1 MDGYELLEVIK
12 KNKSLLEERERE
24 LLNKQNNLLNIK
36 HVKDYDTLINSL
48 SKDFDVL
55 AHTERIKEIVKS
67 SLVKKTN
74 RISLNFRLNSLVF
87 FLLMGVM
94 NIVNP
99 MGDFAVIFTVLGV
112 LLLASEALISNH
124 LLYRKEYK
132 NMQEVLA
139 SKDIDE
145 VAKDLEK
152 ARNEKKQLDA
162 SIKAN
167 EENLA
172 KTKDNIIMLEGTYNM
187 VLKILE
193 EVPHEE
199 LTKESLK
206 GEQARKRTLQ
216 N

>member
-99 MGDFAVIFTVLGV
+99 MGDFAVIFTALGV

-167 EENLA
+167 EENLT

-206 GEQARKRTLQ
+206 GEQARKRTLH

>member
-67 SLVKKTN
+67 SYVKKSN
-74 RISLNFRLNSLVF
+74 QIALNLLLNIAAF
-87 FLLMGVM
+87 FLFMGVM

-99 MGDFAVIFTVLGV
+99 MGDFAVIFTALGV

-167 EENLA
+167 EENLT

>member
-167 EENLA
+167 EENLT

-206 GEQARKRTLQ
+206 GEQARKRTLH

>member
-74 RISLNFRLNSLVF
+74 RISLNFRLNSLAF

-112 LLLASEALISNH
+112 LLLAGEALISNH
-124 LLYRKEYK
+124 LLYRKEYR

-145 VAKDLEK
+145 VARDLEK
-152 ARNEKKQLDA
+152 ARNEKQKLDA
-162 SIKAN
+162 SIKSN

-193 EVPHEE
+193 EIPHEE

-206 GEQARKRTLQ
+206 GEQARKRMLH

>member
-206 GEQARKRTLQ
+206 GEQARKRTLH